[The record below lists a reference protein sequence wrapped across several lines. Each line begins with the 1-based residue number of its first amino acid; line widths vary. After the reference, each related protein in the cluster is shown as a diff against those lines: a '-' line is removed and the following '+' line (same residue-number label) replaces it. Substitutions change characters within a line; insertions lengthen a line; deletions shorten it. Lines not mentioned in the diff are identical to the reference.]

1 VISSIIAVRGIL
13 AIFAG
18 PRVELYLLSHSLS
31 EALKMVNW
39 RKFWRRLG
47 VALNLRDPPNLPHYG
62 WSYFDHLIAVYVTLN
77 TADTRADEVIRKSS
91 ERPDDLTWGDVF
103 LLENIVFSLQP
114 PEVVAR
120 NTWIIRERFREI
132 ACPSVYEKYTNSNLP
147 TDTDTPA
154 KLALLK
160 ADLTRI
166 LDVLHWHYSLIP
178 MRERMRK
185 SLTKYCILYVVLY
198 TILLG
203 AFLLFVCRRHH
214 FEFAAML
221 ACVVY
226 WGIVGGFVSSQRR
239 MESIPNDGDPLISVF
254 GLDSADYYLWL
265 SPLLGA
271 IFAIVLSFMFIGG
284 VLKGS
289 VFPAFYTPH
298 VGKEGLENFWF
309 AWETVPTT
317 AEEYGKLFVWAFL
330 AGFAERLVPDS
341 LDRLASKLTPSDKLP
356 APRNTAVDS
365 KTPPQPPSAKASDA
379 STKISTET
387 LQNVMRTGEAPIGSE
402 EKEDDKR

>member
-1 VISSIIAVRGIL
+1 
-13 AIFAG
+13 
-18 PRVELYLLSHSLS
+18 
-31 EALKMVNW
+31 MVNW

-47 VALNLRDPPNLPHYG
+47 VVLNLRDPPNLPHYG

-77 TADTRADEVIRKSS
+77 TADTRADAVITKSS
-91 ERPDDLTWGDVF
+91 DRPDDLTWGDVF

-114 PEVVAR
+114 PEVINR

-132 ACPSVYEKYTNSNLP
+132 ACPSVYEKYTNSNPP
-147 TDTDTPA
+147 TESDTPA
-154 KLALLK
+154 KLAILK

-178 MRERMRK
+178 MRERMRR
-185 SLTKYCILYVVLY
+185 SLTKHCILLVVLY
-198 TILLG
+198 TVVLG

-221 ACVVY
+221 ACVIY
-226 WGIVGGFVSSQRR
+226 CGILGGFVSSQRR
-239 MESIPNDGDPLISVF
+239 METIPNDGDPLISVF

-271 IFAIVLSFMFIGG
+271 TFATVLLFMFIGG
-284 VLKGS
+284 ILEGS
-289 VFPAFYTPH
+289 VFPAFYAQH
-298 VGKEGLENFWF
+298 SGNEGLSHFWF

-317 AEEYGKLFVWAFL
+317 AAEYGKLFVWAFL

-341 LDRLASKLTPSDKLP
+341 LDRLASKLSPSDKVS
-356 APRNTAVDS
+356 AAKTSAIDS
-365 KTPPQPPSAKASDA
+365 NTPPQQSGDGAGDA
-379 STKISTET
+379 STKISPET
-387 LQNVMRTGEAPIGSE
+387 LRNVMHTGEASPESTKPG
-402 EKEDDKR
+402 DNTP